1 MPTFSGALEENL
13 EVWVETLESHLEE
26 TRFPVAFRSGFLL
39 EHVGGIALRELRV
52 EGFTHKSDWVDLIEM
67 LSELYGKPAIPS
79 PSTPVTTSPSKS
91 AIPSPPTP
99 VMTSSSKSAIPYP
112 PTPVTTS
119 PSKSAIPSPPTP
131 VTTSPS
137 KSAIPSPPTPVTTSP
152 SISAIPSPST
162 PVTTSPSK
170 HAIPPP
176 SPTMSPQLRTTPA
189 IPPPNKYKRF
199 AVLSLLRMFKEKNLK
214 YMEMLYLTDPEIRK
228 ISDFVNILAD
238 HESGSDSRFDDRD
251 ALASTNDTR
260 PTSPSISV
268 VPAII
273 PTTPVTRSTSPSIS
287 VVPAIIPT
295 TPVTRST
302 SPSISVVPRLSPR
315 PP

>member
-26 TRFPVAFRSGFLL
+26 TRFPVAHRSGFLL

-52 EGFTHKSDWVDLIEM
+52 EGFTHKSDWADLIEM

-79 PSTPVTTSPSKS
+79 
-91 AIPSPPTP
+91 
-99 VMTSSSKSAIPYP
+99 P

-131 VTTSPS
+131 VTTYPS

-214 YMEMLYLTDPEIRK
+214 HMDYIMLQLCCFE
-228 ISDFVNILAD
+228 FVML
-238 HESGSDSRFDDRD
+238 
-251 ALASTNDTR
+251 L
-260 PTSPSISV
+260 
-268 VPAII
+268 
-273 PTTPVTRSTSPSIS
+273 
-287 VVPAIIPT
+287 
-295 TPVTRST
+295 
-302 SPSISVVPRLSPR
+302 
-315 PP
+315 